1 VNYLLLLGAGFSRN
15 WGGWLADEAFEY
27 LLGCKE
33 IVKSD
38 YLKWLLWKH
47 KRNGGFEAA
56 LAEVQEAWVQ
66 ESQQRKYDP
75 LYFSTP
81 KDNLDK
87 FESAL
92 ERMFTD
98 MNQAFS
104 ALATLEFQNEVKL
117 MVRPF
122 LAQFDAIFTLNQDLL
137 LETHYLN
144 HGPWASGMNAKFP
157 GCKLQTIILRGQM
170 SVLGSWFPQ
179 LRTNLRFVTAFSLIS
194 NCTAHHNGEMEVIE
208 KC

>member
-33 IVKSD
+33 IVESD
-38 YLKWLLWKH
+38 YLKSLLWKH
-47 KRNGGFEAA
+47 KRNGGFAA

-66 ESQQRKYDP
+66 EREQRKYDP
-75 LYFSTP
+75 LYRSKP
-81 KDNLDK
+81 NDNLDS
-87 FESAL
+87 FQSAL

-104 ALATLEFQNEVKL
+104 ALTTFEFHIEVKS

-122 LAQFDAIFTLNQDLL
+122 IAQFDAIFTLNQDLL

-144 HGPWASGMNAKFP
+144 HGPWASGMDAKFP
-157 GCKLQTIILRGQM
+157 GCSLQTIILRGQM
-170 SVLGSWFPQ
+170 SLLPSGF
-179 LRTNLRFVTAFSLIS
+179 LNFRTNSRSMMAFNFIS
-194 NCTAHHNGEMEVIE
+194 SCTVHQNGATSAIENC
-208 KC
+208 